1 MGQRFDS
8 TISKFVLA
16 LRRNDSD
23 LGRNQAIM
31 FNAPVAG
38 KIEHG
43 FLAKP
48 RRIEIAI
55 VDKKLIVLRLCFR
68 DDLTIW
74 VDDHAASYAM
84 MAVLDAAFGHR
95 HYPGRVLIG
104 AGLQRKL
111 VVEHAL
117 CEPFVAVLRVD
128 RGRVETE
135 HHHLDA
141 LQPEHAKSLR
151 PPPVVADAH
160 PEHAVQQAP
169 CRKANIAGLEIAL
182 FEMLVTALRIEFIV
196 ARQMDLAVLADDD
209 ASLVDQYRSVEVM
222 SIRREFRIAETHSYG
237 GALRL
242 LKQGPRGSAW
252 HLALEPDVSF
262 AAVLPVP
269 AWEECGQGQLRI
281 DDNIAA
287 FSPPHKIEHA
297 SNHGLTAVC
306 LLDRAKLSGGHLDV
320 AHPIAP

>member
-74 VDDHAASYAM
+74 VDDHAASHAM

-128 RGRVETE
+128 RGRVETK
-135 HHHLDA
+135 HHHLGA
-141 LQPEHAKSLR
+141 LQSKHAKGLR
-151 PPPVVADAH
+151 PAPVVADAH
-160 PEHAVQQAP
+160 PEHAAQQAP
-169 CRKANIAGLEIAL
+169 CRKAQIAGLEIAL
-182 FEMLVTALRIEFIV
+182 FEMLVTALRIEFVV
-196 ARQMDLAVLADDD
+196 ARQMDLAVLANDVPL
-209 ASLVDQYRSVEVM
+209 LVDQYRGVEVM
-222 SIRREFRIAETHSYG
+222 AVWRAFCVAETHGYG

-242 LKQGPRGSAW
+242 LKQRPSGGAW
-252 HLALEPDVSF
+252 HLTLEPDVGF
-262 AAVLPVP
+262 AADLRVP
-269 AWEECGQGQLRI
+269 AREEGSQRQLGI
-281 DDNIAA
+281 DDQITVL
-287 FSPPHKIEHA
+287 
-297 SNHGLTAVC
+297 GL
-306 LLDRAKLSGGHLDV
+306 S
-320 AHPIAP
+320 

>member
-74 VDDHAASYAM
+74 VDDHAASHAM

-117 CEPFVAVLRVD
+117 CQPFVAVLRVD
-128 RGRVETE
+128 RGRVETK

-141 LQPEHAKSLR
+141 LQPEHAKGHR
-151 PPPVVADAH
+151 PAPVVADAH
-160 PEHAVQQAP
+160 TEYAAQQAP
-169 CRKANIAGLEIAL
+169 RHKAKVAGLEIAL
-182 FEMLVTALRIEFIV
+182 FKMLVTALRIEFVV
-196 ARQMDLAVLADDD
+196 AGKMDLAVLADNDPR
-209 ASLVDQYRSVEVM
+209 LVDEYRAIEVTSV
-222 SIRREFRIAETHSYG
+222 RREFRVAETHGYG
-237 GALRL
+237 QALRL
-242 LKQGPRGSAW
+242 LKQRPGGGAR
-252 HLALEPDVSF
+252 HLALEPHIGF

-269 AWEECGQGQLRI
+269 TREEGGQR
-281 DDNIAA
+281 
-287 FSPPHKIEHA
+287 
-297 SNHGLTAVC
+297 
-306 LLDRAKLSGGHLDV
+306 
-320 AHPIAP
+320 